1 MDPKQEKII
10 QKIEQKMKNQFGGES
25 SGHDYWHL
33 VRVKNLA
40 QSIAKKESANLFI
53 VTCAALLHDAI
64 DEKLISDVA
73 KAKRQLQ
80 EELLEVGLTAEEITW
95 ILQLCRKFLLKVDI
109 IRRLLPLGGRN
120 CPGC

>member
-33 VRVKNLA
+33 VRVKNMA

-64 DEKLISDVA
+64 DEKLVSDVA

-95 ILQLCRKFLLKVDI
+95 ILQIMQEISFK
-109 IRRLLPLGGRN
+109 GGHN
-120 CPGC
+120 SQTPSTLEAEIV

>member
-40 QSIAKKESANLFI
+40 QSKTHRFI
-53 VTCAALLHDAI
+53 TQYFCQ
-64 DEKLISDVA
+64 
-73 KAKRQLQ
+73 R
-80 EELLEVGLTAEEITW
+80 
-95 ILQLCRKFLLKVDI
+95 
-109 IRRLLPLGGRN
+109 
-120 CPGC
+120 CP